1 VGSELPKET
10 SDDAD
15 GFVGSTTVN
24 DGPIGTAV
32 ARAETAR
39 VSLWCCPG
47 INSLVTSLWLSDRV
61 EQPWAASEL
70 DGGPQSADVVVV
82 GAGITG
88 LMTAVLLARAG
99 KDVLVLEARTVGACA
114 TGNTTAKVSLLQG
127 SHLSKILSK
136 HGKSVA
142 RAYVDGN
149 REGQDW
155 VLDHC
160 ESHGVA
166 VQREDAYTYAQ
177 SGEGVASAR
186 AELKACLAVG
196 LSATWEDGA
205 EVPFPYHGGV
215 RLAEQAQFDPMSFLD
230 SLVVEFLSSGGRLV
244 EYSRVR
250 RVSGHGNS
258 LRVHV
263 TDAVHQGVEIKAA
276 QLVLATGIP
285 ILDRGGYF
293 ARVKPSRSYCF
304 AFKVPGDITRAMM
317 ISTDSPTRSVRYA
330 PVADGELL
338 IVGGAG
344 HTVGR
349 EKRPSKALDEL
360 SSWARMHFPGA
371 VQTHF
376 WSAQDYTPIDDLPY
390 VGSILPG
397 NESIFIAT
405 GFNKWG
411 MTNGAA
417 AALALSSR
425 LLGGRMDWSS
435 AFASWSAHE
444 LSGLRTAMQSNLEV
458 GFNLSKGW
466 ITPTVRKARRSP
478 NEDEGGVVSGPPWHL
493 EARCRVHGT
502 EHRVSPVCPHLG
514 GIVNWNDADKAWEC
528 PLHGSRFAPDGALLE
543 GPATRDLASSR

>member
-1 VGSELPKET
+1 
-10 SDDAD
+10 
-15 GFVGSTTVN
+15 
-24 DGPIGTAV
+24 
-32 ARAETAR
+32 
-39 VSLWCCPG
+39 
-47 INSLVTSLWLSDRV
+47 VTSLWLSDRV
-61 EQPWAASEL
+61 EQPWVASEIQH
-70 DGGPQSADVVVV
+70 GGQSAEVIVV

-99 KDVLVLEARTVGACA
+99 KDVVVLEARTVGACA

-136 HGKSVA
+136 HGKGVA
-142 RAYVDGN
+142 RAYLDGN
-149 REGQDW
+149 REGQSW
-155 VLDHC
+155 VLNHC

-177 SGEGVASAR
+177 SGEGVSSAR
-186 AELKACLAVG
+186 AEFEACQAVD
-196 LSATWEDGA
+196 LPATWEADA

-230 SLVVEFLSSGGRLV
+230 ALAVEFLSHGGRLI
-244 EYSRVR
+244 EHTRVR
-250 RVSGHGNS
+250 RVSGHGKN

-263 TDAVHQGVEIKAA
+263 NDAAQREVEFSVA

-293 ARVKPSRSYCF
+293 ARVKPARSYCF
-304 AFKVPGDITRAMM
+304 AFKVPGEITRPMM

-330 PVADGELL
+330 PVADGERL

-349 EKRPSKALDEL
+349 EKSPSKALEEL
-360 SSWARMHFPGA
+360 ASWARMHYPGA
-371 VQTHF
+371 EQTHF

-390 VGSILPG
+390 VGPILPG

-411 MTNGAA
+411 MTNGPA

-425 LLGGRMDWSS
+425 ILGGRMDWSS
-435 AFASWSAHE
+435 AFASWSPHE

-458 GFNLSKGW
+458 GFNLTKGW
-466 ITPTVRKARRSP
+466 VTPSVRTGRRSP
-478 NEDEGGVVSGPPWHL
+478 TEDEGGVVSGPPWHL
-493 EARCRVHGT
+493 EARCRVAGG

-528 PLHGSRFAPDGALLE
+528 PLHGSRFAPDGTLLE
-543 GPATRDLASSR
+543 GPATRDLTATHPIS

>member
-1 VGSELPKET
+1 MTGGKRHTRPLTSGGSALD
-10 SDDAD
+10 SSM
-15 GFVGSTTVN
+15 GSWSHDRGSRST
-24 DGPIGTAV
+24 
-32 ARAETAR
+32 
-39 VSLWCCPG
+39 VSLWRCRG
-47 INSLVTSLWLSDRV
+47 ITSAVTSLWLSDRV

-70 DGGPQSADVVVV
+70 DDGPQSADVIVA

-99 KDVLVLEARTVGACA
+99 KDVWVLEARTVGACA
-114 TGNTTAKVSLLQG
+114 TGNTTAKISLLQG

-136 HGKSVA
+136 HGKGVA

-149 REGQDW
+149 REGQQW
-155 VLDHC
+155 MLDHC
-160 ESHGVA
+160 QSHGVA
-166 VQREDAYTYAQ
+166 MQREDAYTYAQ

-196 LSATWEDGA
+196 LPARWDDNA
-205 EVPFPYHGGV
+205 KVPFPYHGGV

-244 EYSRVR
+244 EHSRVR

-276 QLVLATGIP
+276 QVVLAAAIP
-285 ILDRGGYF
+285 TRARGVYF

-304 AFKVPGDITRAMM
+304 AFKVPGDITRPMM

-330 PVADGELL
+330 PVADGERL

-349 EKRPSKALDEL
+349 EKSPSKALDEL
-360 SSWARMHFPGA
+360 SSWARMHYPGA
-371 VQTHF
+371 EQTHF

-390 VGSILPG
+390 VGPILPG

-411 MTNGAA
+411 MTTGAA

-425 LLGGRMDWSS
+425 ILGGRMDWSS
-435 AFASWSAHE
+435 AFASWSPRE
-444 LSGLRTAMQSNLEV
+444 LSGLRTAVRSNLQV
-458 GFNLSKGW
+458 GFNLTKGW
-466 ITPTVRKARRSP
+466 ITPSVRTGRRSP
-478 NEDEGGVVSGPPWHL
+478 TEGEGGLVGGPPWHL
-493 EARCRVHGT
+493 EARCRVDGT

-528 PLHGSRFAPDGALLE
+528 PLHGSRFAPDGTLLE
-543 GPATRDLASSR
+543 GPATRDLTASH

>member
-1 VGSELPKET
+1 
-10 SDDAD
+10 
-15 GFVGSTTVN
+15 
-24 DGPIGTAV
+24 
-32 ARAETAR
+32 
-39 VSLWCCPG
+39 
-47 INSLVTSLWLSDRV
+47 
-61 EQPWAASEL
+61 
-70 DGGPQSADVVVV
+70 
-82 GAGITG
+82 
-88 LMTAVLLARAG
+88 MTAVLLARAG

-114 TGNTTAKVSLLQG
+114 TGNTTAKISLLQG

-136 HGKSVA
+136 HGKGVA

-149 REGQDW
+149 REGQNW
-155 VLDHC
+155 LMNYC
-160 ESHGVA
+160 ETHGVA

-177 SGEGVASAR
+177 SSKGVASAR
-186 AELKACLAVG
+186 AELKACQAVG
-196 LSATWEDGA
+196 LPATWEDDA
-205 EVPFPYHGGV
+205 KVPFPYHGGV

-230 SLVVEFLSSGGRLV
+230 ALAVELLRNGGRLV
-244 EYSRVR
+244 EQTRVR
-250 RVSGHGNS
+250 RVSGRGKS
-258 LRVHV
+258 LHVHV
-263 TDAVHQGVEIKAA
+263 NDAAQREVELSAA

-304 AFKVPGDITRAMM
+304 AFKVPGDITRPMM

-349 EKRPSKALDEL
+349 EKSPSKALDEL
-360 SSWARMHFPGA
+360 SSWTRKHYPGA
-371 VQTHF
+371 EQTHF

-390 VGSILPG
+390 VGPILPG
-397 NESIFIAT
+397 NENIFIAT

-435 AFASWSAHE
+435 AFASWSPHE
-444 LSGLRTAMQSNLEV
+444 LSGLRTAVQSNLEV
-458 GFNLSKGW
+458 GFNLTKGW
-466 ITPTVRKARRSP
+466 ITPSVRAGRRSP
-478 NEDEGGVVSGPPWHL
+478 TEDEGGVVSGPPWHL
-493 EARCRVHGT
+493 EARCRVAGV

-514 GIVNWNDADKAWEC
+514 GIVNWNDADEAWEC
-528 PLHGSRFAPDGALLE
+528 PLHGSRFAPDGTLLE
-543 GPATRDLASSR
+543 GPATRDLTASG